1 MLSRANND
9 SGVVKL
15 VGITYLLD
23 KKLQIQLFSLRNKFS
38 VKQTCIIRSWIIS
51 HAPTGNVYD
60 WRQNYSTD

>member
-1 MLSRANND
+1 MIHPSVRQRTGDSIYSALSIMLSRANND

-38 VKQTCIIRSWIIS
+38 VKQTCIIRS
-51 HAPTGNVYD
+51 
-60 WRQNYSTD
+60 